1 MAAVS
6 KWLGWC
12 VFAAHSAEPSMGL
25 VVLFSF
31 VLSCLVWSCLFL
43 SCLVSSRLVLSCH
56 VLSCLVLFCPT
67 PLNLRCVLLSCF
79 LLSCRVLCSRVCRLK
94 NGEALAVLFRWPY
107 HSHRESF
114 ADLRK
119 VVPCFFTI
127 TLTLTLTFICLVFI
141 YLIFSVSGLFLVC
154 LVLS

>member
-1 MAAVS
+1 MNRRGW
-6 KWLGWC
+6 KNGRERQQFQNGLGG
-12 VFAAHSAEPSMGL
+12 V
-25 VVLFSF
+25 
-31 VLSCLVWSCLFL
+31 CLPPIV
-43 SCLVSSRLVLSCH
+43 
-56 VLSCLVLFCPT
+56 
-67 PLNLRCVLLSCF
+67 LNLRWVLLSCF

-94 NGEALAVLFRWPY
+94 NREALAVLFRWPY

-154 LVLS
+154 LALSLFLLSCLSFSCLVLVCLSCLVLISLILS